1 MEENKM
7 LSSTRSIVKRILYR
21 GSVPALM
28 VIALTLFPVLASA
41 DEDPCSEKG
50 IYIRN
55 STLRPIW
62 YTRNGGPC
70 TLWHRGHI
78 LILKPEDTLI
88 IYRDMTCERDYCP
101 KNPTYD
107 AYKFFDAN
115 QNCRV
120 KILPRCKLSDM

>member
-1 MEENKM
+1 MF
-7 LSSTRSIVKRILYR
+7 SSTRFILKRIPFRRLL
-21 GSVPALM
+21 PALL
-28 VIALTLFPVLASA
+28 VIALNLFPLLASA
-41 DEDPCSEKG
+41 GEDPCSETG

-55 STLRPIW
+55 STYRHLW

-70 TLWHRGHI
+70 TMWHRRHI

-88 IYRDMTCERDYCP
+88 IYRDMSCKMRYCL

-107 AYKFFDAN
+107 AYKFFDVN

-120 KILPRCKLSDM
+120 RIHPRCKLSDM

>member
-1 MEENKM
+1 MSP
-7 LSSTRSIVKRILYR
+7 LTRLIFKRIPFQRLL
-21 GSVPALM
+21 PAPL
-28 VIALTLFPVLASA
+28 VIALNLFPLLASA
-41 DEDPCSEKG
+41 GEDPCRETG

-55 STLRPIW
+55 YTHRLLW

-70 TLWHRGHI
+70 TMWHRDHI

-88 IYRDMTCERDYCP
+88 IYRDMTCETEYCS

-120 KILPRCKLSDM
+120 RILPRCKLSDM